1 MRAAATWREAHR
13 ILLEFDAIGAG
24 TKALVAAVGGSLT
37 QTRTDRRKP
46 SKPANAGNSPAVNA
60 VDTPNVCFRA
70 RDQGAC
76 DRPGCTFSHD
86 EGLLKAARKEE
97 AEKESSNKKTR
108 EAREQARAR
117 TRAKARARARMRR
130 KKERRNFAS
139 AS

>member
-46 SKPANAGNSPAVNA
+46 GNPANAGCSPAVNA
-60 VDTPNVCFRA
+60 LDAPNICFRA
-70 RDQGAC
+70 RDQGTC

-86 EGLLKAARKEE
+86 EGLLKAARKEK
-97 AEKESSNKKTR
+97 AEK
-108 EAREQARAR
+108 
-117 TRAKARARARMRR
+117 
-130 KKERRNFAS
+130 
-139 AS
+139 